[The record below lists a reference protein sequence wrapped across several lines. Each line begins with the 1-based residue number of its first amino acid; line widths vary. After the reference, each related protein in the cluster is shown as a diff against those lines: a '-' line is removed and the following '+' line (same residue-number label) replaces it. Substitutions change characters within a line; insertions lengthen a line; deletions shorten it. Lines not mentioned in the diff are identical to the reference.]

1 MMREILI
8 AIDGGESDRVAVAT
22 KASLTHMG
30 RFKLERSGRLVHWD
44 LASGIGSAFLALMRA
59 GFPCSSYRCC
69 EVNPRSKGVF
79 RANIPV
85 MKERYP
91 ELVPEDLEKFDS
103 LHPQDLFRFV
113 REVREHLASLRDEEL
128 PTLITSSVP
137 CTPSSKGGMG
147 EGGTTAKGSLY
158 LHVMAVA
165 WAVYDEYRSRSL
177 LEGDLAPF
185 GWLYE
190 ISPTTDPRPE
200 VAKIRAQLQEFM
212 GQPASIPAEE
222 RGATFRRETEVY
234 SNLGTL
240 EGWKALSKSPP
251 IYPVVPLQSL
261 LRKGECL
268 QKWDARFH
276 GKPSWPNRDGAVP
289 LAWPKWVRSKGSYQ
303 WRKEL
308 ITRSIGGVSVS
319 RYPIGISSWQ
329 PPGYSEPVLVV
340 PSPEQC
346 ERGQGYWQGYT
357 QQTVVE
363 QGEKPTKLSAD
374 ERRGM
379 LGDIFSVFVASYV
392 LDSCSRSSTG
402 MGKQQPPVAGSPSQI
417 KPADPQPGAGRK
429 EEDACAPGA
438 PQLGHED
445 PAEELLGEE
454 LDLSEDAKPVLPPRS
469 HSGLR
474 PVPDRVPDPFE
485 PNSEQDR
492 RARMQLARLYKL
504 LDAEQDDLTVPEA
517 GLSESEL
524 SWFVQ
529 QTMVNDEASFVPGNI
544 HRHRRIWEDY
554 LMRMYG
560 MEACQ
565 SVRTIRDVRKLL
577 EKGLQAIWVSPD
589 RPSEQKHPEHDK
601 RREAVKRMMCKLMSP
616 EEAEEKLNSPT
627 PASVVL
633 PNLRSCYE
641 DTTWYD
647 GTVTSNLEFCE
658 AQIREWV
665 KLQVLWRWHWPNGMP
680 PHCVLPMGV
689 AVREHEKKLRLIF
702 DARYINLWVR
712 YVKFKYETL
721 EDLVCSMLADGWVTV
736 SDYKAGYN
744 HIACPELSPYMAVQ
758 WGGEYYVFTA
768 VPFGLSVAC
777 RVFTEIN
784 SVMFGPLREKGLRI
798 NLYIDDRLSV
808 TQGWRAAVRHTL
820 MQYLLMFCMGW
831 FVTARK
837 CLLAPAKQAA
847 FRGLEWDLA
856 NERVAVPEKKMKLLM
871 GQLDRILADVSIAT
885 AKDIQSVSGRVAA
898 LRPAVKL
905 APLLCWRLNKEAIHM
920 VERVATDV
928 QAREEVESCLR
939 FMKAG
944 LQRASASAMWRK
956 PTGLVFAG
964 DAGDGGG
971 GGVVVYPLEMG
982 FAPLQTSYTEQEQE
996 DIKAHVLHSTRREV
1010 RNICDAYAWVAETPA
1025 AKEKADEGEMLYLT
1039 DSQSAYRAVNELR
1052 TQDKETY
1059 KMVWDLW
1066 MQVMGSSFDLTVRW
1080 RPRTNPYLKAADQE
1094 TRETDNSAWG
1104 LRDVYFDQILQG
1116 FGMARQDIELD
1127 PFSQKEFA
1135 KAERWY
1141 SLYSAPGSA
1150 GVDGFLMPWTK
1161 ADGAKAFC
1169 FVNGPYGKLNLI
1181 LEKIAQEKADCI
1193 LLAPSWSGSW
1203 KGQLAS
1209 LPVKAKMEVKK
1220 IKGEKGQLLPLSVP
1234 SSRVGAEARVK
1245 AGMWTTH
1252 AYLIR
1257 FGGGRKRVRR
1267 A

>member
-1 MMREILI
+1 M
-8 AIDGGESDRVAVAT
+8 AIDGGESDRMAVA
-22 KASLTHMG
+22 ANSSLTHMG

-44 LASGIGSAFLALMRA
+44 LASGIGSAFLAVMRA
-59 GFPCSSYRCC
+59 GLRCSSYRCC
-69 EVNPRSKGVF
+69 EVNPRSRGVF
-79 RANIPV
+79 RANLPAIR
-85 MKERYP
+85 ERYP
-91 ELVPEDLEKFDS
+91 ELVPDDLEQFDA
-103 LHPQDLFRFV
+103 LHPQDLFGFV
-113 REVREHLASLRDEEL
+113 EVVREHLAALRDEEL

-137 CTPSSKGGMG
+137 CTPSSKGGRG

-158 LHVMAVA
+158 LYVMAVA

-177 LEGDLAPF
+177 LKRDLAPF
-185 GWLYE
+185 GWMYE

-200 VAKIRAQLQEFM
+200 VVKIRKQLQEFM
-212 GQPASIPAEE
+212 GQPAMIPAEE

-234 SNLGTL
+234 SNLGTM
-240 EGWKALSKSPP
+240 EGWGALAKSPP
-251 IYPVVPLQSL
+251 IYPVVPLQDL
-261 LRKGECL
+261 LRKGERL
-268 QKWDARFH
+268 QKWDKRFH
-276 GKPSWPNRDGAVP
+276 GQPSWPNRDGAVP

-319 RYPIGISSWQ
+319 RYPIGVSVWK
-329 PPGYSEPVLVV
+329 PPGYPEPILVV

-357 QQTVVE
+357 QQTV
-363 QGEKPTKLSAD
+363 EKPGEEPIKLSAD

-392 LDSCSRSSTG
+392 LDSCSRNSAV
-402 MGKQQPPVAGSPSQI
+402 MGSQQPLQAATPSQGR
-417 KPADPQPGAGRK
+417 QGHQMPGKDSAGAS
-429 EEDACAPGA
+429 EDQYSEVLP
-438 PQLGHED
+438 LGHD
-445 PAEELLGEE
+445 NPAEELLGEE

-485 PNSEQDR
+485 PGSEQDCK
-492 RARMQLARLYKL
+492 ARLQLARLYKL
-504 LDAEQDDLTVPEA
+504 LDTESDDPTVPEA
-517 GLSESEL
+517 GLSQSEL
-524 SWFVQ
+524 SWLVQ
-529 QTMVNDEASFVPGNI
+529 QTMVNDEARFVPGNI

-554 LMRMYG
+554 LMRTYG
-560 MEACQ
+560 LEACQ
-565 SVRTIRDVRKLL
+565 SNRKIRDVRRLL
-577 EKGLQAIWVSPD
+577 EKGLQAIWVPPD
-589 RPSEQKHPEHDK
+589 RPSEQKHPDHDK

-616 EEAEEKLNSPT
+616 EEAEAKLNSQT
-627 PASVVL
+627 PASIAL

-641 DTTWYD
+641 NTTWYD
-647 GTVTSNLEFCE
+647 GSVTSNLEFCE
-658 AQIREWV
+658 AQVRDWV
-665 KLQVLWRWHWPNGMP
+665 KQQVLWRWHWPNGMP

-689 AVREHEKKLRLIF
+689 AMREHEKKLRLIF
-702 DARYINLWVR
+702 DARYINLWVK

-721 EDLVCSMLADGWVTV
+721 DDLVCSMLADGWVTV

-744 HIACPELSPYMAVQ
+744 HIACPELSTYMAVQ
-758 WGGEYYVFTA
+758 WCGEYYCFAA

-784 SVMFGPLREKGLRI
+784 SVMFGPLRDKGLRI

-820 MQYLLMFCMGW
+820 MQYLLMCCMGW

-856 NERVAVPEKKMKLLM
+856 NEKVGVPEKKMNLLI
-871 GQLDRILADVSIAT
+871 GQLDRILADVSSVT

-898 LRPAVKL
+898 MRPAIKL

-920 VERVATDV
+920 VDRVATDE
-928 QAREEVESCLR
+928 QTRAEVESCLK

-944 LQRASASAMWRK
+944 LQRSSAAAMWRK

-971 GGVVVYPLEMG
+971 GGIVIYPLEMG

-996 DIKAHVLHSTRREV
+996 EIKAHVLHSTRREV

-1025 AKEKADEGEMLYLT
+1025 AKERADEGEMLYLT

-1052 TQDKETY
+1052 TKDKETY
-1059 KMVWDLW
+1059 NMVWDLW

-1104 LRDVYFDQILQG
+1104 LREVYFDQILQE
-1116 FGMARQDIELD
+1116 FGLTRQDIELD

-1141 SLYSAPGSA
+1141 SLYSAPGSS
-1150 GVDGFLMPWTK
+1150 GVDGFLMPWTR

-1181 LEKIAQEKADCI
+1181 LRKIAQEKADCI

-1203 KGQLAS
+1203 KGLLAS
-1209 LPVKAKMEVKK
+1209 LPVKATMEVKK
-1220 IKGEKGQLLPLSVP
+1220 MKEEKGQPLSLSVP
-1234 SSRVGAEARVK
+1234 SSRVGAEARAK

-1257 FGGGRKRVRR
+1257 FGRGKKRVRW